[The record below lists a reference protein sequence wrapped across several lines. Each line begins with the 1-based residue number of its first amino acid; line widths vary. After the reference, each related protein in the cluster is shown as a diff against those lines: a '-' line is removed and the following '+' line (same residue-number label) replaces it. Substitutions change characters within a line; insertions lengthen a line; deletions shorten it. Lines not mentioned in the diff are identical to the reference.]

1 MSHGHHDIDPHTRE
15 AATAS
20 RSHACLRA
28 VRALRALSAY
38 LNNAVLA
45 EESSLPNEAQPLTVR
60 SRAFEHLK
68 FAFHDK
74 EHLIPC

>member
-1 MSHGHHDIDPHTRE
+1 MDIMIFIRM
-15 AATAS
+15 
-20 RSHACLRA
+20 HAKQPQHPGQVTLTCLRC
-28 VRALRALSAY
+28 VSTY